1 MTEKEKMISGQMYMS
16 PDKEL
21 LEISYRARRLTR
33 LFNQT
38 TEDEM
43 PRRIA
48 LLKELFGST
57 GEKLWVEPTFHCDY
71 GINIHVGNHFYANFD
86 CIILDTCPVTIGEHA
101 FFAPRVCIYTATHP
115 IDAEVRSAGLEYGK
129 PVTIGNHV
137 WVGGNT
143 VINPGVTIG
152 DNVVIGAGSV
162 VTKDIPSDVIA
173 VGNPCKILRPI
184 TEEDRRYWQAQLEE
198 YKKGIV

>member
-86 CIILDTCPVTIGEHA
+86 CIILDICPVTIGEHA